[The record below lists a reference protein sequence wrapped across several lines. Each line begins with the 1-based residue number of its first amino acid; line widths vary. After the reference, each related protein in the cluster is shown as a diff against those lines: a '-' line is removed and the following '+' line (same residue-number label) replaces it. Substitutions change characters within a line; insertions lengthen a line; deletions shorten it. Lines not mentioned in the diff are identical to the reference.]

1 MGLSS
6 TRNFECAGH
15 VAEGGALDQ
24 MKSDRSASIGCT
36 RSPLDH
42 IKMHV
47 PLIRSYNGCDLIAR
61 DASKASD
68 RDPTA
73 ER

>member
-15 VAEGGALDQ
+15 VAEGALDQ
-24 MKSDRSASIGCT
+24 MKSDLSASISCT
-36 RSPLDH
+36 HGPPDH
-42 IKMHV
+42 IKTHM
-47 PLIRSYNGCDLIAR
+47 PLIGSYNSCDLIAR

-68 RDPTA
+68 RDPTV

>member
-1 MGLSS
+1 M
-6 TRNFECAGH
+6 AGH

-36 RSPLDH
+36 RGPPDRF
-42 IKMHV
+42 KTHV
-47 PLIRSYNGCDLIAR
+47 ALITSYNSSDLIAW

-68 RDPTA
+68 RDTMA
-73 ER
+73 TIKIIL